1 MKHALVIPL
10 AVQGHVAT
18 TYRFALQLARRGVT
32 ITFVTM
38 AKDVPKMQAFE
49 ELQGLDFRV
58 ISYPPSLT
66 TPSSAARLSAI
77 EDLITAS
84 GVHFKPIL
92 EEFKARKKSGLPGP
106 TCVVYDW
113 FCTWARDV
121 AEELNIPLYTFF
133 STGAIYVRCLQEF
146 PRLLS
151 KEGPLKIKEDG
162 ALQKFEGSLSVPG
175 LPPLTFADLP
185 MASFTARP
193 QLDLVFAKAMEKADV
208 IIVNTFY
215 ELEYPQIDEIERRLV
230 DQAFTSGGKKTELF
244 LVGPLSN
251 TATFKD
257 ISFARIGLKSG
268 KLEHDTKGVESLQ
281 WLYSQPPHSVL
292 YICLGSLYDWK
303 PLQMQILTHS
313 AVGGFLTHCG
323 WNSLIESVSAGVPL
337 ICWPQ
342 AAEQHLNRKYIV
354 DVLKIGVDLGPRVSG
369 STFVRHEEFEK
380 AVRFLM
386 VEDDGKAM
394 RSKVRELMLT
404 ASAAVTAGGASSR
417 ALDEISK
424 RIPGNCTNILA

>member
-10 AVQGHVAT
+10 AAQGHVAA
-18 TYRFALQLARRGVT
+18 TYRLSLQLARRGVT
-32 ITFVTM
+32 ITFVTL
-38 AKDVPKMQAFE
+38 ANDVPNMKAYE
-49 ELQGLDFRV
+49 ELQGLDFRI
-58 ISYPPSLT
+58 ISYPPSLAAA
-66 TPSSAARLSAI
+66 PSAAGFSAFG
-77 EDLITAS
+77 DLMKAS

-92 EEFKARKKSGLPGP
+92 DDL
-106 TCVVYDW
+106 
-113 FCTWARDV
+113 
-121 AEELNIPLYTFF
+121 
-133 STGAIYVRCLQEF
+133 
-146 PRLLS
+146 
-151 KEGPLKIKEDG
+151 KE
-162 ALQKFEGSLSVPG
+162 FEGSLSVPG
-175 LPPLTFADLP
+175 LPPLTYADLP
-185 MASFTARP
+185 TGSVCARP
-193 QLDLVFAKAMEKADV
+193 QLGIAIGKGMEKAEG

-215 ELEYPQIDEIERRLV
+215 ELEYPQVDEIERRLV
-230 DQAFTSGGKKTELF
+230 EQASTSGSKKTELF

-251 TATFKD
+251 AANFKNL
-257 ISFARIGLKSG
+257 SFSRIGLKAG

-292 YICLGSLYDWK
+292 YICMGSVYDWN
-303 PLQMQILTHS
+303 PSQVNELALALESSGQRFLWVLPVGGQIASLDAVLPAGFEERMRSRGIGLVATGWVPQLQILTQS

-323 WNSLIESVSAGVPL
+323 WNSSIESISAGVPL

-342 AAEQHLNRKYIV
+342 VAEQHLNRKYIV

-386 VEDDGKAM
+386 VEDEGKAM

-417 ALDEISK
+417 ALDELSK
-424 RIPGNCTNILA
+424 RIPGNCTNLLH